1 MRPRQEQALEPLLPS
16 FRLEFGTNV
25 PLRIGTAVTF
35 PTPRHH
41 PGVGLDLLHREQMR
55 PCRCAGAGS
64 PQDLCISERFL
75 QNGLSEPCESVSDCF
90 SSEEAQS
97 RASPEASSES

>member
-25 PLRIGTAVTF
+25 HLRICTAVTF
-35 PTPRHH
+35 LTLSHH
-41 PGVGLDLLHREQMR
+41 PGVGLDLLHREQMH
-55 PCRCAGAGS
+55 PCRCTEAGS
-64 PQDLCISERFL
+64 PQDLGISERFL
-75 QNGLSEPCESVSDCF
+75 QNGLSEPCESASDCF
-90 SSEEAQS
+90 SSEEGQS